1 MKGFGEEEKTIK
13 KKLKKTTSQNQN
25 LINLAINLHS
35 QGKIEEASKYYKYC
49 IKQGLNDPKVFS
61 NYGTIL
67 HSEGKL
73 LEAELST
80 RKAIKL
86 DTNFV
91 DAHCNLG
98 NILKDQGKIK
108 EAEFSYRQAIKINPD
123 FINAHFNL
131 GNILQD
137 QGKIKEAESSYRK
150 STELKPNFISAHF
163 NLGNILKNQGKLKEA
178 ELSYRKAINLNPGLA
193 EAHLNLGNILQN
205 LGRLK
210 EAESFTRRT
219 IELYPNFAEAYLNLG
234 NISHNL
240 ENFKEAENSY
250 RKAIEL
256 KPNFKEALIVFSIF
270 LRNIGKLKDAE
281 FYTRKVI
288 QLNPE
293 LAEAHSNLGGILIS
307 KGQLKDAKISLL
319 KAIDLKPNFSRVFY
333 FLSLLNSS
341 NEDQEWQ
348 DRLFSEKFLKNL
360 STKDQIFIYFARSN
374 VLHKDKNF
382 TESAKNLK
390 KANDLKLTINPTEP
404 DELIKKSSDL
414 LIVSKQTVINKK
426 VNLKYPQSIFIVG
439 MPRSGSTLVES
450 ILSMNS
456 DVQDLEEINIL
467 EESFEELRKN
477 SEGIT
482 LAELYWQKVK
492 DNKKEFKITTNKW
505 LYNYQYAGLIASQMP
520 NCKIIHC
527 FRNPLDN
534 ILSIYRTH
542 FTKRNKY
549 CSSLIDCAKIYLDQ
563 ENIMKEFKKNFR
575 SKIYDLNYDLLVSNP
590 KEEIEYLISYL
601 GWSWDEIYLKP
612 HLNKRTVTTQSVVQV
627 RSPINSQSIGGWKN
641 YKDLLQPAI
650 DLITKDKNYQ
660 N

>member
-1 MKGFGEEEKTIK
+1 MKGFGEEEKVRK
-13 KKLKKTTSQNQN
+13 KKLKKTTSHNQN

-86 DTNFV
+86 DTNFA
-91 DAHCNLG
+91 DAYC
-98 NILKDQGKIK
+98 
-108 EAEFSYRQAIKINPD
+108 
-123 FINAHFNL
+123 
-131 GNILQD
+131 
-137 QGKIKEAESSYRK
+137 
-150 STELKPNFISAHF
+150 

-178 ELSYRKAINLNPGLA
+178 EFSYRKAIKLNPGLA

-205 LGRLK
+205 QGSLK

-219 IELYPNFAEAYLNLG
+219 IELNPNFAEAYLNLG
-234 NISHNL
+234 NILHNL
-240 ENFKEAENSY
+240 ENFREAENSY
-250 RKAIEL
+250 RKATQL

-281 FYTRKVI
+281 LYTRKVI
-288 QLNPE
+288 QLNPG
-293 LAEAHSNLGGILIS
+293 LAEAHANLGGILIS

-319 KAIDLKPNFSRVFY
+319 KAIDLKPNFSRAFY
-333 FLSLLNSS
+333 LLSLLNSC
-341 NEDQEWQ
+341 NKDQEWQ
-348 DRLFSEKFLKNL
+348 ERLFSENFLKNF
-360 STKDQIFIYFARSN
+360 SIRDQIFIYFARSN
-374 VLHKDKNF
+374 ILHKDKNF

-390 KANDLKLTINPTEP
+390 KANDLKLTLNPTKP
-404 DELIKKSSDL
+404 HELIKKSSDL
-414 LIVSKQTVINKK
+414 LIASKKARINQKVI
-426 VNLKYPQSIFIVG
+426 LKYPQSIFIVG

-467 EESFEELRKN
+467 EESFEELKKN

-542 FTKRNKY
+542 FTTRNKY

-590 KEEIEYLISYL
+590 KKEIESLISYL

-627 RSPINSQSIGGWKN
+627 RSPINSKSIGGWKN

-650 DLITKDKNYQ
+650 DLITKD
-660 N
+660 